1 VVRIPSLTRRTGT
14 VPTRDENNDGR
25 IDGRDA
31 SLADQRLAEE
41 NRMDAS
47 DADDRAAAGRVYG
60 ARSDDERDMD
70 AERAAD
76 RAAAD
81 RAAAERAEA
90 RFDADRAAG
99 TVTTPH
105 RGAVDTDG
113 DGAPD
118 TVVERD
124 REVPVGPR
132 PRTSLM
138 ATLSLIFGVAGA
150 FFVLSGTLAGYGIA
164 LGAIGVVLGFVGMAA
179 TRRRHVAG
187 KLDALL
193 GFGIGAAAVVLG
205 ILALTG
211 DFGWP
216 TMADDWDARL
226 RAWLDAQFV
235 NRF

>member
-47 DADDRAAAGRVYG
+47 DGDDRAAAGRVYG
-60 ARSDDERDMD
+60 ARGDEERDTD

-76 RAAAD
+76 RA
-81 RAAAERAEA
+81 
-90 RFDADRAAG
+90 DADRAAG

-105 RGAVDTDG
+105 RRAVDTDG

-164 LGAIGVVLGFVGMAA
+164 LGAIGVVLSFVGMAA

-193 GFGIGAAAVVLG
+193 GLGIGGAAVVLG
-205 ILALTG
+205 VLALTG

-226 RAWLDAQFV
+226 RGWLDAQFV

>member
-1 VVRIPSLTRRTGT
+1 M
-14 VPTRDENNDGR
+14 RDENNDGR
-25 IDGRDA
+25 IDGRDE
-31 SLADQRLAEE
+31 SLTDQRSADES
-41 NRMDAS
+41 RTDAS
-47 DADDRAAAGRVYG
+47 IAEDRTAGGRVYG
-60 ARSDDERDMD
+60 ARADEEGDMD

-90 RFDADRAAG
+90 RVDDDRAAG
-99 TVTTPH
+99 TATAPG
-105 RGAVDTDG
+105 RRSVDTDG

-164 LGAIGVVLGFVGMAA
+164 LGGIGVVLGFVGMAA

-193 GFGIGAAAVVLG
+193 GIGIGAAAVVFG